1 MKRLTTC
8 VAVAACLPLT
18 TFAQT
23 ERDLDSHEHGA
34 ALLNVALDDGQLFIE
49 LESPWNNLVGFEH
62 EPETEEQ
69 QQLFDAAGELLENP
83 AELFGLDAGNCSIT
97 SSTIESGI
105 ELEHSDDHDDDH
117 GDEHSDDHDDDH
129 GDEHGDDHDDDHGD
143 EHGDDHDDDH
153 GDEHGDDHADH
164 ADEES
169 HAELL
174 ASYVFTCSSLSE
186 LDSIDVKF
194 LQIWNNFE
202 ELDVQLIGPGGQS
215 FQELS
220 PNKFTLDLSD
230 IQ

>member
-117 GDEHSDDHDDDH
+117 GDEHTMAMNTATITMMTMAMSTATIMRTTPMRNHTQSYWLPTSL
-129 GDEHGDDHDDDHGD
+129 
-143 EHGDDHDDDH
+143 
-153 GDEHGDDHADH
+153 HAH
-164 ADEES
+164 R
-169 HAELL
+169 
-174 ASYVFTCSSLSE
+174 YLS
-186 LDSIDVKF
+186 
-194 LQIWNNFE
+194 
-202 ELDVQLIGPGGQS
+202 
-215 FQELS
+215 
-220 PNKFTLDLSD
+220 
-230 IQ
+230 